1 MKTYI
6 YTYITCLTA
15 VLMMLV
21 SCTSEEGG
29 GASVVTAPTSIGFTT
44 YVNSVATRATYP
56 SVNTTPTVGAIDSD
70 RLKTTAFGVFAQH
83 TSEKAWTSY
92 TAKSTTAFNFMWN
105 QQVTWDTENSFWT
118 YSPVKYWPNDNQ
130 PADDQTPAS
139 QGSLAHSYLS
149 FFAYAPYVQA
159 TDLPGHSDA
168 TADGIVEMS
177 ANNASADNSYIYYRT
192 SNEKPFAVD
201 ESVDLLWASQR
212 DRYKMDGGGY
222 TDGTVDFMFKHAL
235 TKLNINVR
243 AMVDRTANNTSPAY
257 STEVDDNTRIFIDN
271 VSITTPAYYPEGM
284 LKIASDNDTP
294 VWDYTGVTTVKNK
307 FRIGSDV
314 NLSLNDVNVTK
325 DIDNVNYSMRYADPN
340 VPVDATITDTDGD
353 GIDDNTGLT
362 LVETARTSFDEMMEG
377 VTSTEQQLAAQ
388 YSTFM
393 FCPST
398 ETHALSVTAVY
409 HVVTFDPN
417 LTLNDPKFY
426 SDVSNNIT
434 AELGNDDFKF
444 ESNKQYKIM
453 LNLGITSV
461 KFEVSVLDDSGE
473 WILLSAVVKEWD
485 LKTIEADVK

>member
-56 SVNTTPTVGAIDSD
+56 YINTTPTVGAIDSD

-83 TSEKAWTSY
+83 TSETAWTSY

-159 TDLPGHSDA
+159 TDLPATEHSDA

-192 SNEKPFAVD
+192 SNEKPFDVAK
-201 ESVDLLWASQR
+201 SVDLLWASQQ
-212 DRYKMDGGGY
+212 DLWKTKPSGEGYVDGQVHL
-222 TDGTVDFMFKHAL
+222 TFRHAL
-235 TKLNINVR
+235 SKLDILVR
-243 AMVDRTANNTSPAY
+243 AMIDRTEDLTHEAYPTTLDENTKVFIESA
-257 STEVDDNTRIFIDN
+257 TVNTPTI
-271 VSITTPAYYPEGM
+271 YPEGKLM
-284 LKIASDNDTP
+284 IGLGSETSP
-294 VWDYTGVTTVKNK
+294 YWDYTGVTGQYGFSFDSNTKNEV
-307 FRIGSDV
+307 FDISY
-314 NLSLNDVNVTK
+314 SL
-325 DIDNVNYSMRYADPN
+325 RYADAN
-340 VPVDATITDTDGD
+340 VPV
-353 GIDDNTGLT
+353 TGLT
-362 LVETARTSFDEMMEG
+362 EAETVKEAFDNMTTG
-377 VTSTEQQLAAQ
+377 VTDEEQQLAAD
-388 YSTFM
+388 YATLM
-393 FCPST
+393 FPPS
-398 ETHALSVTAVY
+398 ESAGALSVRTIY
-409 HVVTFDPN
+409 HVVTYDPS
-417 LTLNDPKFY
+417 LTLNAPKFY
-426 SDVSNNIT
+426 SNVTNDIT
-434 AELGNDDFKF
+434 ATLSNSDFRF
-444 ESNKQYKIM
+444 EANKHYKLL
-453 LNLGITSV
+453 LNLGLTSV
-461 KFEVSVLDDSGE
+461 KFDIYVLNDSGE
-473 WILLSAVVKEWD
+473 WILLSSVVKEWD
-485 LKTIEADVK
+485 LKTIEVDVE